1 LYKNCFFE
9 TNIFLLLEYNKD
21 NYTINLQFNTKLSF
35 KSLYILFERK
45 LAIFRNYLL
54 ENQILERICESTSC
68 ANISILFVFKKDS
81 TFRLYINYRE
91 LNLIT
96 IKNRYLL
103 SFIKKTLNRLI
114 DIYYFIKLNFKNIYY
129 CICIQKR
136 NK

>member
-1 LYKNCFFE
+1 MYKNCFFE